1 MNKKE
6 LPDGTAADKRTAAE
20 SIPSASVEANPML
33 SAVYGRKIST
43 LDLFMLDVK
52 SNQFIKKYRD
62 SLGLETPNNRVD
74 TGDLKMIVL
83 ALYEMGFDVVERLS
97 SNDRYVG
104 RIGEE
109 AEIEFRQPNNFL
121 KLI

>member
-1 MNKKE
+1 MSNQRTSA
-6 LPDGTAADKRTAAE
+6 GTDADSDTQP
-20 SIPSASVEANPML
+20 IVTTSADIEANPML
-33 SAVYGRKIST
+33 AAVYGRKINQ

-62 SLGLETPNNRVD
+62 SLGLETHNNRID

-97 SNDRYVG
+97 ANG
-104 RIGEE
+104 G
-109 AEIEFRQPNNFL
+109 
-121 KLI
+121 